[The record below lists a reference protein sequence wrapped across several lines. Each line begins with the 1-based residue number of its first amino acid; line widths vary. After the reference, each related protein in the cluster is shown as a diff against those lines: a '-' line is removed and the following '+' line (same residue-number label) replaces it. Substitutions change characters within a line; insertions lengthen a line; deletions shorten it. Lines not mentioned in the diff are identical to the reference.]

1 MRPRLLTVTASLV
14 VAMTVSGVGMAQA
27 AWMMSGSG
35 TGSSSADSLVTP
47 ALTATRSTT
56 SPASAIDL
64 TWTAAGQ
71 LPTATYEVTRDGTP
85 ISCSSSPCTD
95 SGLSAGT
102 AYTYVVT
109 AKLGLWSKTSDAANA
124 STQAASAPA
133 TNYLLVATPASITA
147 GTSTSVVI
155 TAKRADSTTDTTYNG
170 SKTLTWSGAA
180 FATSPGGMAASAASS
195 VTFTNGVS
203 AAIPVTLT
211 NAGSGL
217 TLTVTTTPG
226 PPVLAGS
233 TAVTITPAAA
243 ARLAMTSTT
252 FGGATVATSVPSV
265 PCTVFQCTRS
275 GLGNGGSVTT
285 RVSVTDSFG
294 NIVSNIGGSGITV
307 TLTKSSLTSG
317 TISGSNPL
325 TIPGSGPATSGQTV
339 TLTEGNPSYTNTLT
353 ATSVAP
359 ASYPSASVTIAKN

>member
-14 VAMTVSGVGMAQA
+14 VALTVSGVGMAQA

-64 TWTAAGQ
+64 SWTAAGQ

-180 FATSPGGMAASAASS
+180 FATSPGGTAASAASS

-226 PPVLAGS
+226 SPSLVGS
-233 TAVTITPAAA
+233 TNVTVAAA
-243 ARLAMTSTT
+243 APTRLAMTSTT
-252 FGGATVATSVPSV
+252 TTGPNGAIVARSCVFG
-265 PCTVFQCTRS
+265 CTIE
-275 GLGNGGSVTT
+275 GLGESRSITT
-285 RVSVTDSFG
+285 KISVTDTYG
-294 NIVSNIGGSGITV
+294 NIVTLASAISV
-307 TLTKSSLTSG
+307 TL
-317 TISGSNPL
+317 SGSNGTPSPTSL
-325 TIPGSGPATSGQTV
+325 EIPASGPATSTGAV
-339 TLTEGNPSYTNTLT
+339 TLSPTNANANNTALT
-353 ATSVAP
+353 ATSQSP
-359 ASYPSASVTIAKN
+359 ATYTSVTAAIKK